1 MMILL
6 KSLTWQQTKKI
17 KSVIAVHNTFSLN
30 WIFRS
35 GFCISGKILQNG
47 LTNSRNLIPMMSSY
61 ASYPLASLSVCNG
74 YRINVEL
81 QRSGRQ
87 ECICVSITMF

>member
-1 MMILL
+1 MGFV
-6 KSLTWQQTKKI
+6 KYLTWQQTKKI

-47 LTNSRNLIPMMSSY
+47 FTNSKNLIPMMSFY
-61 ASYPLASLSVCNG
+61 ASYLLASILG
-74 YRINVEL
+74 L
-81 QRSGRQ
+81 
-87 ECICVSITMF
+87 

>member
-1 MMILL
+1 MILL

-47 LTNSRNLIPMMSSY
+47 LTNSKNLIPMMSSY
-61 ASYPLASLSVCNG
+61 ASTPLAVTSIVCLEIRRNYCPVPLS
-74 YRINVEL
+74 
-81 QRSGRQ
+81 
-87 ECICVSITMF
+87 TWM